1 LNDKEIRD
9 LFNFRLECLLIIKKL
24 LKVEIGDSE
33 RLEKMNR
40 VLEDHRKLSDND
52 LRYLREKNKHLA
64 LIGEDQNLIDD
75 EEEKK
80 IRVLKELS
88 QLEHFEIGDPKRL
101 KFIRSVL
108 LSGKL
113 LSISDDNYFQD
124 KLNKLEKIEPTL
136 QKNSSQVI
144 QEETQFWVC
153 PHCGGDTQSR
163 NKKQFC
169 SKCNVYL

>member
-1 LNDKEIRD
+1 MNDKEIRD

-24 LKVEIGDSE
+24 LKVKIGDSE

-40 VLEDHRKLSDND
+40 VLEDYRKLSDSD
-52 LRYLREKNKHLA
+52 LMYLREKNKHLI
-64 LIGEDQNLIDD
+64 LIGEQQNLIDD
-75 EEEKK
+75 EEEK
-80 IRVLKELS
+80 RNQALQELS
-88 QLEHFEIGDPKRL
+88 RLEHFEIGDPKRL

-113 LSISDDNYFQD
+113 LSISDDNYLQD

-153 PHCGGDTQSR
+153 PHCGGDTEYR
-163 NKKQFC
+163 GGKQY
-169 SKCNVYL
+169 CNTCKVYL